1 MIASVQLENRHG
13 LSPEREEVRGY
24 DIIEWAPNHVVF
36 HMKDGTT
43 LAYRADRVIELVTYV
58 EETDENV

>member
-1 MIASVQLENRHG
+1 MFASVQLENRHG

-43 LAYRADRVIELVTYV
+43 LAYRADRVIGLVTYV